1 MKKIFIIFLLLSY
14 MGISSCIITTKKEGD
29 SDKKEV
35 TEKTA
40 CDEFLEE
47 YEELMDQY
55 LQVIED
61 YFNNPS
67 DEVTASNYMELM
79 QKTMEYNN
87 KWENLI
93 DCADDEQ
100 YRSEFEAISKQVEEK
115 LVELGL

>member
-1 MKKIFIIFLLLSY
+1 MKRIIFVFLVLSY
-14 MGISSCIITTKKEGD
+14 VGISSCIITTKKEDD
-29 SDKKEV
+29 SDKTKAIE
-35 TEKTA
+35 ETA

-55 LQVIED
+55 LEVIED

-67 DEVTASNYMELM
+67 DEATASKYMELM

-87 KWENLI
+87 KWEDLI
-93 DCADDEQ
+93 DCADDEK
-100 YRSEFEAISKQVEEK
+100 YIEEFEAISKQVEDK